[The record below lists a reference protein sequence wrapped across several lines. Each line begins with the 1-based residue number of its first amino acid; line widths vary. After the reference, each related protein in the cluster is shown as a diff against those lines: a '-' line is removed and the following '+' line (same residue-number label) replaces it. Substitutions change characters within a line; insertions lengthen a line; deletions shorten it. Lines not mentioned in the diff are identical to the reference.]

1 MRSPFDIALGRSLRN
16 ILNDV
21 WDPLGVQTYD
31 VVDEYDRYIWP
42 LLALLRAAPPPAE
55 QDVANA
61 LLDIERGEM
70 GVDGDPD
77 RAMAAA
83 RAMLSQDWRAEDCR
97 S

>member
-1 MRSPFDIALGRSLRN
+1 MRSPLDVTLGRSLRN

-21 WDPLGVQTYD
+21 WDPLGVRTYD

-42 LLALLRAAPPPAE
+42 LLALLRSEPPPAQ
-55 QDVANA
+55 QDIVKA
-61 LLDIERGEM
+61 LLDIERSEM
-70 GVDGDPD
+70 GVDGDPN

-83 RAMLSQDWRAEDCR
+83 RAMLNQNWRAEDCR